1 MTNALLIDKIYLTE
15 TEQTELVFTN
25 IKNVN
30 AYFDLHVHS
39 DEISPAVLYS
49 YYVDYYLSQVLNGG
63 IAQFAYNSR
72 WNSGMLHYVEFGLA
86 EMGATQHLELLEEIA
101 DVIMG
106 QIGIDNF
113 INFTQQNLLNKN
125 KIHDKLNRLTDKF
138 LQINKK
144 ENLEILNNQFLQ
156 HHADTVFISHQEFKQ
171 FLQKLKQNPMLQAR
185 QNEHL
190 EQLPSH
196 VRYIRQLCDEHGC
209 ELLHIMDKENDEH
222 WHFFTS
228 RGRFFM
234 VEQGDN
240 VVMMTYH
247 NPEIVAR
254 INK

>member
-15 TEQTELVFTN
+15 TELTELVFTN
-25 IKNVN
+25 IENVN

-125 KIHDKLNRLTDKF
+125 KIHDKLNRLTVRTSSVIYTLFKIK
-138 LQINKK
+138 LQP
-144 ENLEILNNQFLQ
+144 L
-156 HHADTVFISHQEFKQ
+156 
-171 FLQKLKQNPMLQAR
+171 
-185 QNEHL
+185 
-190 EQLPSH
+190 
-196 VRYIRQLCDEHGC
+196 IRSKGLSFASN
-209 ELLHIMDKENDEH
+209 II
-222 WHFFTS
+222 FFS
-228 RGRFFM
+228 
-234 VEQGDN
+234 
-240 VVMMTYH
+240 
-247 NPEIVAR
+247 
-254 INK
+254 